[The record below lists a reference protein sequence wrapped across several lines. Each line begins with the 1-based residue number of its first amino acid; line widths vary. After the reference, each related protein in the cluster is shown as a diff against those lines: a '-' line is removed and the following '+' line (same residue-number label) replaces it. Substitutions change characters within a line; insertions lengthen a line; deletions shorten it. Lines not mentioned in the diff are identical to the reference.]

1 LDKTA
6 LVAAQA
12 ALTSMGLTQ
21 RVGETDLIAL
31 YQAWATEQVANA
43 INGLAAAITTA
54 GAAAVADNKTTNGMI
69 QQTLDEVG
77 KVIATIPP
85 VAPAA

>member
-21 RVGETDLIAL
+21 RVGEADLIAL
-31 YQAWATEQVANA
+31 YQAWATEQVATA
-43 INGLAAAITTA
+43 INGLAAAITNA
-54 GAAAVADNKTTNGMI
+54 GAAAVADNTATNGLI
-69 QQTLDEVG
+69 KQTLDAAN
-77 KVIATIPP
+77 KVISTIPP
-85 VAPAA
+85 AASA